1 MGIGKEKLDPATTP
15 LFGFAG
21 EKVLPEGSITLPVT
35 TGSPPTQLTV
45 MVKFLVVNCP
55 SVYNMIMGRPFLNI
69 MKPVIS
75 THHLAIK
82 FPTEKGIGLVRG
94 DQHEVR
100 KCHVNAL

>member
-1 MGIGKEKLDPATTP
+1 M
-15 LFGFAG
+15 
-21 EKVLPEGSITLPVT
+21 
-35 TGSPPTQLTV
+35 
-45 MVKFLVVNCP
+45 NCL

-94 DQHEVR
+94 DQHEAR
-100 KCHVNAL
+100 KCHVNALRDKGKAQETFQIEDQLM